1 MGPPTEG
8 LLLYAIANSM
18 LQRRKQILEKY
29 SNIDGIVKKCNN
41 MEGQLDIWKLLD
53 DSPLDGHYASYY
65 AQNPSYAT
73 ANLAQAGCKINEST
87 PDWYV
92 DSGATA
98 HTAPSSTTLNSS
110 VLYHGNEKVSLGNG
124 NVLPI
129 SRIGTLSINQ
139 NLKLQDVLIV
149 PNIKK
154 KLMSVSKLTNDYS
167 MDFLFSQS
175 FFAIQ
180 DSATKAILS

>member
-1 MGPPTEG
+1 MRNPNKLGSGIGHSPVSRRSNYRG
-8 LLLYAIANSM
+8 NSFCGHD
-18 LQRRKQILEKY
+18 RRLPH
-29 SNIDGIVKKCNN
+29 C
-41 MEGQLDIWKLLD
+41 QLCR
-53 DSPLDGHYASYY
+53 LDGHYASSCPNLSNY
-65 AQNPSYAT
+65 AQKSSYAA
-73 ANLAQAGCKINEST
+73 ANITQAFHADCNINEYT

-92 DSGATA
+92 DSSATA
-98 HTAPSSTTLNSS
+98 HMALSSTTLKSS
-110 VLYHGNEKVSLGNG
+110 VPYHGNEKVSFGNG
-124 NVLPI
+124 NVLPV

-154 KLMSVSKLTNDYS
+154 TLLSVSKLTNDYPV
-167 MDFLFSQS
+167 DFLFSRS